1 MIEITDE
8 MRDIFDNELWDISF
22 NHQLWKTQ
30 RDKVIKRIIELH
42 EANKPK
48 PEPAGYTLDVLKEYF
63 YAGFMS
69 SGEGFNGEWGGM
81 KSCDTAWEEYSATQ
95 NKLQE
100 ANKPKPE
107 PVGYI
112 YNSRLEQM
120 LNSEVDNDCNFFP
133 IKDDISRVI
142 FNRNRDKYLALYT
155 TPPTR
160 EPLSEVE
167 ILKLALRDC
176 YPIQF
181 VDRSYGITLDKV
193 TVVDF
198 ARLIEQAHGIGVT
211 ND

>member
-1 MIEITDE
+1 MIEVTDE
-8 MRDIFDNELWDISF
+8 MLKVARSMQSFELM
-22 NHQLWKTQ
+22 
-30 RDKVIKRIIELH
+30 IKRIIELY

-48 PEPAGYTLDVLKEYF
+48 L
-63 YAGFMS
+63 
-69 SGEGFNGEWGGM
+69 
-81 KSCDTAWEEYSATQ
+81 
-95 NKLQE
+95 
-100 ANKPKPE
+100 E
-107 PVGYI
+107 PVAYI
-112 YNSRLEQM
+112 SFKHDSGGWLAKPHEAEK
-120 LNSEVDNDCNFFP
+120 LNTLGADFQP
-133 IKDDISRVI
+133 
-142 FNRNRDKYLALYT
+142 LYT
-155 TPPTR
+155 TPPTP